1 MAESAI
7 GVERPATAGE
17 IALARLDIEYLRR
30 KYAKATDLLQSRLGW
45 GIESLSRAS
54 TAFPRSC
61 SDAWRQRSCLSGP
74 LAIPGSGAERVGCQ
88 FFRAI
93 S

>member
-45 GIESLSRAS
+45 GVARRRCVKTPSL
-54 TAFPRSC
+54 PRK
-61 SDAWRQRSCLSGP
+61 L
-74 LAIPGSGAERVGCQ
+74 
-88 FFRAI
+88 
-93 S
+93 